1 MVAQL
6 ILVQFVLVR
15 VQVGQPFSV
24 LVVKFLNSIL
34 IVLSS
39 VDRNSVNIGLGADV
53 FYFLSRL
60 AFSASNLP

>member
-15 VQVGQPFSV
+15 VQVGQPFPV

-39 VDRNSVNIGLGADV
+39 VDRNSVNIGLG
-53 FYFLSRL
+53 
-60 AFSASNLP
+60 